1 MRAAMTSPP
10 PRVATGASASPR
22 AAAPRASAASTTRGG
37 VRAASGSDDASDD
50 PASRVLGWLAR
61 ATDDAS
67 LEGKVALRDLGDGR
81 GRGLVALRNLAPD
94 EVVFSLPWDLVF
106 AEEEEED
113 PEDPEDPARRATRVV
128 DPDDPSAEHE
138 DSAPM
143 PWSARMAMR
152 LLEERA
158 RGDDSPL
165 APWIAALPSRVST
178 PPLEYD
184 AEDVAEAEDAAIDA
198 EVAAVAFAHADAC
211 LELEDRLRAIG
222 CDADVLR
229 WATGVLH
236 SRCFTYGARGRHLL
250 APGVDMCNHDAEA
263 KNAVARVVHSPETCQ
278 GAVATSEIAPTTEEN
293 TLINRTPAG
302 ASESFFQLRAGEDGV
317 EEGAEVLISY
327 GDWPNDPFFLYF
339 GFVPAGNRHDAVV
352 LFDTVDALASCAVRL
367 GLIEPGEAS
376 ATGIRKASEA
386 VAIGKSG
393 DASSAAKTGSDRGL
407 VLTREGVDGG
417 VIAACDVL
425 GVESWVDLVEGR
437 CLELLRAYRTTLK
450 EDRALLDAATA
461 EGRLDAATAIAYRAS
476 KKEVLLGP
484 VAAGRARR
492 AAEEAARQT
501 A

>member
-1 MRAAMTSPP
+1 M
-10 PRVATGASASPR
+10 
-22 AAAPRASAASTTRGG
+22 
-37 VRAASGSDDASDD
+37 
-50 PASRVLGWLAR
+50 
-61 ATDDAS
+61 
-67 LEGKVALRDLGDGR
+67 
-81 GRGLVALRNLAPD
+81 
-94 EVVFSLPWDLVF
+94 
-106 AEEEEED
+106 
-113 PEDPEDPARRATRVV
+113 
-128 DPDDPSAEHE
+128 
-138 DSAPM
+138 
-143 PWSARMAMR
+143 
-152 LLEERA
+152 
-158 RGDDSPL
+158 
-165 APWIAALPSRVST
+165 
-178 PPLEYD
+178 
-184 AEDVAEAEDAAIDA
+184 
-198 EVAAVAFAHADAC
+198 
-211 LELEDRLRAIG
+211 
-222 CDADVLR
+222 
-229 WATGVLH
+229 
-236 SRCFTYGARGRHLL
+236 
-250 APGVDMCNHDAEA
+250 
-263 KNAVARVVHSPETCQ
+263 
-278 GAVATSEIAPTTEEN
+278 
-293 TLINRTPAG
+293 
-302 ASESFFQLRAGEDGV
+302 
-317 EEGAEVLISY
+317 LISY